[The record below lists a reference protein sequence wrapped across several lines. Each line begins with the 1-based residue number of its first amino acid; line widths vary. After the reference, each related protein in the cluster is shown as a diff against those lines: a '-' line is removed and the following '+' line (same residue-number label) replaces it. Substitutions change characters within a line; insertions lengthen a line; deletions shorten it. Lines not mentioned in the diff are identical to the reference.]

1 MRTMQEGK
9 PSPTA
14 EAMALVRAVETSK
27 PESIRVVDDP
37 YAHWFLGPA
46 YTIVLGLTRSPLLDA
61 LVRRFYDFRY
71 PGLNG
76 YVMCRHRQ
84 MDEWLVAA
92 ADSSVDQVILLGAGY
107 DTRFIRFG
115 ARLAGARRLEMDHPA
130 TQSRKRKVLQARTG
144 TDPSHVELVSIDLAD
159 PDPMAALE
167 GSGFE
172 SGRKNV
178 FVLEGLTYYIDR
190 RDVEATLGFIKERSA
205 PGSVVIFDYLY
216 RSLVEGTCE
225 LDGAR
230 KIERGVR
237 RRGEPFVFGLDL
249 GELEPFIEPFG
260 FRVAEELGGS
270 ELRARFLGDRPLKI
284 YPFARLAVAEVV

>member
-1 MRTMQEGK
+1 MRDGE

-14 EAMALVRAVETSK
+14 EAMALVRAVESRK

-46 YTIVLGLTRSPLLDA
+46 YTIVLGLTRSSLLDGLLA
-61 LVRRFYDFRY
+61 RFYDFRY

-92 ADSSVDQVILLGAGY
+92 VDSSVDQVILLGAGY

-115 ARLAGARRLEMDHPA
+115 ERLAGPRRFEMDHPA
-130 TQSRKRKVLQARTG
+130 TQSRKRKILQARG
-144 TDPSHVELVSIDLAD
+144 GNAPNPAVLVSIDLAD
-159 PDPMAALE
+159 PDPMTQLAS
-167 GSGFE
+167 SGFE
-172 SGRKNV
+172 AGRKNV
-178 FVLEGLTYYIDR
+178 FVLEGLTYYLDR
-190 RDVEATLGFIKERSA
+190 RDLEATLGFIKERSA
-205 PGSVVIFDYLY
+205 PGSIVLFDYLY
-216 RSLVEGTCE
+216 RSLVEGTCD

-249 GELEPFIEPFG
+249 AELTPFIEPLG
-260 FRVAEELGGS
+260 FRVVEDVGGR
-270 ELRARFLGDRPLKI
+270 ELRERFLGQRPLKI
-284 YPFARLAVAEVV
+284 YPFARLVIAEVV